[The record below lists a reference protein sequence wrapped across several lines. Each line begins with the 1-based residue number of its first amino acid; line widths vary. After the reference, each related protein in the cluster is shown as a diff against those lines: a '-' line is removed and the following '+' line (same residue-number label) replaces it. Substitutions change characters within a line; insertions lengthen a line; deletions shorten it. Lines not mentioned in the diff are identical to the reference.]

1 MNIMR
6 TGRKV
11 QIFLTMCH
19 PAMFTL
25 IASPQVNLPRL
36 KTLTCAVYQCATDGL
51 KNKGGK
57 KMISLCSKVLY
68 FFTIL
73 INNITAIFKGFMLI
87 GARRV
92 LKINFETIKISY
104 KKSAR
109 KKPSFT
115 NRMSHVI
122 YM

>member
-1 MNIMR
+1 MNIHMNITR

-36 KTLTCAVYQCATDGL
+36 KTFTCAVHQCATDGL

-57 KMISLCSKVLY
+57 KKKISISSKALY
-68 FFTIL
+68 FKFT
-73 INNITAIFKGFMLI
+73 K
-87 GARRV
+87 
-92 LKINFETIKISY
+92 
-104 KKSAR
+104 
-109 KKPSFT
+109 
-115 NRMSHVI
+115 
-122 YM
+122 

>member
-1 MNIMR
+1 MNITR

-36 KTLTCAVYQCATDGL
+36 KTFTCAVHQCATDGL

-57 KMISLCSKVLY
+57 KKS
-68 FFTIL
+68 
-73 INNITAIFKGFMLI
+73 
-87 GARRV
+87 RRSQ
-92 LKINFETIKISY
+92 INFMVNYFHKVNLSEVMDVVSLV
-104 KKSAR
+104 
-109 KKPSFT
+109 PSGDS
-115 NRMSHVI
+115 RV
-122 YM
+122 